1 MQIAIVLYPGFTALD
16 VIGPYEVLRFLPGAE
31 IRFVAAEV
39 GPVVADTGV
48 LLIAATHSLAE
59 TPSPDIVLIG
69 GSGTASARTALNHD
83 ITAWLRQVHRT
94 TTWTTSVCTGS
105 VALAAAGILDGLP
118 ATSHWAEVPALAAF
132 GAVPVGDRRVVHAGK
147 VVTGAGVSAGIDLAL
162 WLLGEIAGSARARAA
177 AAMIEYDPEP
187 PYTAPS
193 LADAGAATRR
203 SMAALVGR
211 ELAYL
216 ARNEPA
222 GLVKEMAAFG
232 RIGWAGA
239 IRAARNRGGRR
250 DRADAGAAGRR
261 APEGAGAEG
270 LGADDSAAASVL
282 DGDARRPALHPGTN
296 KESPPSHDG
305 EDHRPGGCRAPLA
318 RRRPAHPPVRWLRQL
333 QRRGLQRLQPAP
345 AHRWRG
351 LPRCRRRGRGRTTAG
366 ARRLRRLSDG
376 GDSPRGA
383 YFPSNPEQVDTWVLE
398 GHDPRRVVGV
408 RQGDGTYQVFVANG
422 VDASAV
428 VDRLTP

>member
-16 VIGPYEVLRFLPGAE
+16 VIGPYEVLRFLPDAE
-31 IRFVAAEV
+31 IRFVATEV

-69 GSGTASARTALNHD
+69 GSGTASARTALDPD

-94 TTWTTSVCTGS
+94 TGWTTSVCTGS

-162 WLLGEIAGSARARAA
+162 WLVGQIAGPARARAA

-193 LADAGAATRR
+193 LADADTATRR

-211 ELAYL
+211 ELADLVRSDPAAL
-216 ARNEPA
+216 AAE
-222 GLVKEMAAFG
+222 VTAFG

-239 IRAARNRGGRR
+239 VRAARTR
-250 DRADAGAAGRR
+250 
-261 APEGAGAEG
+261 
-270 LGADDSAAASVL
+270 
-282 DGDARRPALHPGTN
+282 ARRP
-296 KESPPSHDG
+296 
-305 EDHRPGGCRAPLA
+305 
-318 RRRPAHPPVRWLRQL
+318 
-333 QRRGLQRLQPAP
+333 
-345 AHRWRG
+345 
-351 LPRCRRRGRGRTTAG
+351 GRAG
-366 ARRLRRLSDG
+366 ARR
-376 GDSPRGA
+376 
-383 YFPSNPEQVDTWVLE
+383 
-398 GHDPRRVVGV
+398 
-408 RQGDGTYQVFVANG
+408 
-422 VDASAV
+422 
-428 VDRLTP
+428 